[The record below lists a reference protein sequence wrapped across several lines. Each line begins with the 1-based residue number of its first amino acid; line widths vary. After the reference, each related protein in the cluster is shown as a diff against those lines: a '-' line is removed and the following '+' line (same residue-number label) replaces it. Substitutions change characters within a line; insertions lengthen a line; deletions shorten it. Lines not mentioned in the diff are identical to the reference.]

1 MDKLKP
7 YLIGISGKA
16 GCGKSTLANI
26 ILNNSVMFQPPFV
39 KYSIMDFLK
48 DMLARK
54 YNIPL
59 EKFYSQ
65 EGKNSV
71 IDNTDYG
78 ILTIRDLLIK
88 VSYEY
93 RAKYGNAYWIIQLF
107 ANKLDFVNN
116 CILIDDVRYV
126 EEADFIKNDGGILLR
141 IEPYPGY
148 VKPSYGDHES
158 ETSLDNYDDFDI
170 VFTPEYGKLEQYFK
184 NYFRIEGKKNA

>member
-1 MDKLKP
+1 MILKISLMIKLMLKFLKIMTIRISRGNMDKLKP

-93 RAKYGNAYWIIQLF
+93 RAKYGN
-107 ANKLDFVNN
+107 
-116 CILIDDVRYV
+116 
-126 EEADFIKNDGGILLR
+126 
-141 IEPYPGY
+141 
-148 VKPSYGDHES
+148 
-158 ETSLDNYDDFDI
+158 
-170 VFTPEYGKLEQYFK
+170 
-184 NYFRIEGKKNA
+184 